1 MKTLKSTFHLLSI
14 VSILLWSCQSE
25 AQRPNLKDASAEDI
39 AKMQTGYQSK
49 QLDLTDEQTQ
59 ELQSINLKYAKE
71 LVTFREKDK
80 SERSFEELRS
90 LNQNQNQEVKAILS
104 DEQFKRYLK
113 LKRKTRERLRER
125 RQKQM
130 KKGQNNQ
137 QREFNKQ
144 H

>member
-1 MKTLKSTFHLLSI
+1 MKTLKSTLRLLSLFA
-14 VSILLWSCQSE
+14 ILLWSCQSE

-49 QLDLTDEQTQ
+49 QLDLTDELTQ

-71 LVTFREKDK
+71 LVAFREKDPA
-80 SERSFEELRS
+80 ERSFDDLRG
-90 LNQNQNQEVKAILS
+90 LNQKQNQEVKAILS
-104 DEQFKRYLK
+104 DEQFKQYLK
-113 LKRKTRERLRER
+113 LKQKTRERLKER

-137 QREFNKQ
+137 QNELKKQ
-144 H
+144 N